1 MHRARRKTQLH
12 SARAILKFLR
22 IANHYTRALNLT
34 ALSMKFSTSLT
45 LAISTSHAL
54 PKSRSALALTLFL
67 ALMTNP
73 LPAAETAAA
82 ETPEKQTVVYKRV
95 GMLEIKADVFSYRD
109 TTVRPVVVWL
119 HGGAL
124 INGHRESVSGRVRNF
139 ALTNGYVLV
148 SFDYRL
154 APETKLPG
162 IIEDLE
168 DAFRWLRREGPQRFH
183 TDPDRLAV
191 TGGSAGGYLT
201 LVTGHRVEP
210 RPRVLLAFWGYG
222 DLVGDWYST
231 PSPHPCHNQKKFTA
245 EQAWPQVAGPAIA
258 DARERKGDGGIFY
271 NYCRQTGAWPTA
283 VTTWDL
289 HREPEKFFPFMPVK
303 NVRADFPPTVL
314 IHGTAD
320 TDVPFGQSQMMARE
334 FARHGV
340 PHQFHEIARGEHG
353 LAGGDREQIEA
364 AHTKAFAFVKEKL
377 ERP

>member
-1 MHRARRKTQLH
+1 MPPCNSPSLAVPLSRRLP
-12 SARAILKFLR
+12 
-22 IANHYTRALNLT
+22 RAL
-34 ALSMKFSTSLT
+34 A
-45 LAISTSHAL
+45 
-54 PKSRSALALTLFL
+54 ALTLLL
-67 ALMTNP
+67 ALGSPP
-73 LPAAETAAA
+73 LRAAESAGAAA
-82 ETPEKQTVVYKRV
+82 EVPEKQTLVYKRA
-95 GMLEIKADVFSYRD
+95 GTLDIKADIFSYRD
-109 TTVRPVVVWL
+109 AKMRPVVVWL

-124 INGHRESVSGRVRNF
+124 INGHREGVSARVRNF

-168 DAFRWLRREGPQRFH
+168 DAFRWLWREGPQRFH
-183 TDPDRLAV
+183 ADPERVAV

-245 EQAWPQVAGPAIA
+245 EQALPQVAGPAIA
-258 DARERKGDGGIFY
+258 DARERRGDGGIFY
-271 NYCRQTGAWPTA
+271 NFCRQTGAWPKA
-283 VTTWDL
+283 VTTWEP
-289 HREPEKFFPFMPVK
+289 HGEPEKFFPFMPVK

-320 TDVPFGQSQMMARE
+320 TDVPFAQSQMMARE
-334 FARHGV
+334 FERV
-340 PHQFHEIARGEHG
+340 RIPFQFHEIARGEHG
-353 LAGGDREQIEA
+353 LAGGDRDQIEA
-364 AHTKAFAFVKEKL
+364 AHTKAFAFVKEQL
-377 ERP
+377 ERR